1 MRFRFSYCLLVIFI
15 LMGCSKGPDLLPT
28 QTASLTLEPLATVTD
43 TQETEIS
50 DIHPGL
56 AYYNLEFDG
65 KKRFYM
71 VYIPEGYSTS
81 DTYPLV
87 IYLHSYGWGAQR
99 GMDYTR
105 LDQLADTYGFMIAY
119 PSARPNWNSGIGD
132 NPDWGTPDNDD
143 AGLIGAMID
152 EINQAYGMDERRI
165 YATGYSNGGFMAYL
179 LACQLGHRIAAVASV
194 SGVLSISSLNECDPA
209 HAMPIIQIHGTNDK
223 FVPIDGASGW
233 LSVEDTMNFWTI
245 ENKCTDKDL
254 EVLDDI
260 DPTDD
265 STVEI
270 ISYTNCTDNSN
281 IIYYKV
287 INGGHTWPGA
297 DPPGYRA
304 GNTNLDI
311 DASFLIWDFFK
322 DFQLAQHN

>member
-1 MRFRFSYCLLVIFI
+1 MKIRFFYCLLISFF
-15 LMGCSKGPDLLPT
+15 LTGCVQDPDLPSTQNSSPT
-28 QTASLTLEPLATVTD
+28 FEPIPTVSE
-43 TQETEIS
+43 TQEHTIS
-50 DIHPGL
+50 TVQPGL
-56 AYYNLEFDG
+56 AYYNMEIDG
-65 KKRFYM
+65 NKRFYM
-71 VYIPEGYSTS
+71 VYIPEGYSNS
-81 DTYPLV
+81 DLYPLV

-99 GMDYTR
+99 GMEYTR
-105 LDQLADTYGFMIAY
+105 LDQLADTFGFMIAY

-143 AGLIGAMID
+143 AGFIDAMID
-152 EINQAYGMDERRI
+152 EISEVYSLDEGRI

-194 SGVLSISSLNECDPA
+194 SGVLSMSSLNACDPA

-223 FVPIDGASGW
+223 FVPIDGGLGW
-233 LSVEDTMNFWTI
+233 LSVEDTIKFWNI
-245 ENKCTDKDL
+245 ENNCTDMDL
-254 EVLDDI
+254 IVLDDI
-260 DPTDD
+260 DPSDD

-304 GNTNLDI
+304 GNTNLDF
-311 DASFLIWDFFK
+311 DASLTIWDFFK
-322 DFQLAQHN
+322 DYQLPQ